1 MSSILISRHG
11 PVALPKP
18 AFPTQ
23 EEFKI
28 YLDDYERSGI
38 NANASPPKE
47 LIQHIRNAV
56 TIFSSPSPR
65 AIESL
70 RLLDSRRAPIIDP
83 VFCEEPQIVPNLGG
97 RWPVLLWFSLT
108 RGLGAFHPAE
118 IGSRNAMRQRAEKAT
133 NRLIAASERGPVA
146 LIGHGWFNRAI
157 AQALSG
163 NGWRRAE
170 TSKGSQTFGRVSSTW
185 GYVVFE
191 LCE

>member
-23 EEFKI
+23 EEFKT

-38 NANASPPKE
+38 AANASPPKE
-47 LIQHIRNAV
+47 LIQHICNAV
-56 TIFSSPSPR
+56 TIFSSPSLR

-70 RLLDSRRAPIIDP
+70 RLLDSRRAPIVDP

-97 RWPVLLWFSLT
+97 RWPLLLWFSLT

-118 IGSRNAMRQRAEKAT
+118 LGSRNAMRRRAEEAA
-133 NRLIAASERGPVA
+133 NLLIAATDRGPVA
-146 LIGHGWFNRAI
+146 LIAHGWFNRAI
-157 AQALSG
+157 AVALSQ
-163 NGWRRAE
+163 NGWRRAA
-170 TSKGSQTFGRVSSTW
+170 TSKGHQTFGRVSSTW

-191 LCE
+191 L